1 MTIFGPK
8 SHPPKQIYG
17 FTSASRD
24 RAATFSVSSFMSR
37 SDPRLWQST
46 FWHTK
51 QVCFINNTPLFVC
64 YLINAN
70 RSVNAISGHSAAIL
84 LLRQDFLDELET
96 RRQILVFRLSEIEI
110 FFPLLQ
116 AVESIDVVFRN
127 IISARVVCVGPS
139 EFLQRGLTFAR
150 KKPVD
155 EHLCRIGMGR
165 AVGNAECAACGARA
179 AALLPILGI
188 EIADRQLLL
197 HRLADFAAG
206 IAANTQ
212 SKFPGGQPIGH
223 LARIPAHRHLH
234 FAVKF
239 FEKRRAELRMKKKK
253 FENRGHTQAGRIEGG
268 HIFFSFWFSEIPIGI

>member
-24 RAATFSVSSFMSR
+24 RAATFSMSSFMSR
-37 SDPRLWQST
+37 SEPRLWQST

-51 QVCFINNTPLFVC
+51 QVCFINNTPLFVS

-70 RSVNAISGHSAAIL
+70 RSVNAISGRLAAIL
-84 LLRQDFLDELET
+84 LLRQDFFYVLEDC
-96 RRQILVFRLSEIEI
+96 RQILVFRLGEIEI

-116 AVESIDVVFRN
+116 AVESVEIVFRN
-127 IISARVVCVGPS
+127 IISTRIVRIGPS
-139 EFLQRGLTFAR
+139 KFLQRGLTFAR

-155 EHLCRIGMGR
+155 EHLRRVGMGR
-165 AVGNAECAACGARA
+165 SVGNAKRSACGARA
-179 AALLPILGI
+179 AALLPILGV

-197 HRLADFAAG
+197 HSLADFAAG

-212 SKFPGGQPIGH
+212 GKFTGRQPIGH

-234 FAVKF
+234 FTVKF
-239 FEKRRAELRMKKKK
+239 
-253 FENRGHTQAGRIEGG
+253 
-268 HIFFSFWFSEIPIGI
+268 